1 MKKTFLVVDIGNT
14 NLKAAYFIDYELHN
28 TLKNIEELSDFTQNN
43 SIDFSIISSVG
54 DEKLTKKV
62 TELLPNA
69 LLASSSIRIPITILY
84 KTPNSLGMDRLAN
97 AIAASYLHPKS
108 NVLVIDI
115 GTCLKFDF
123 VSATGSYIGGS
134 ISPGIRLRF
143 QSLHDYTEKLPL
155 IETWQ
160 KTALIGST
168 TNESI
173 LSGVINGMES
183 EIFHLI
189 QRYQEEYTDLFIILT
204 GGDAKMFDLA
214 RKNDIFAHENLT
226 LLGLKLMLEANV

>member
-1 MKKTFLVVDIGNT
+1 MEKSFLVVDIGNT
-14 NLKAAYFIDYELHN
+14 NLKAAYFIDNELHN
-28 TLKNIEELSDFTQNN
+28 TLKNIDELSYFIKNN
-43 SIDFSIISSVG
+43 FFDFSIISSVG
-54 DEKLTKKV
+54 DESLTKKV
-62 TELLPNA
+62 ISLLPKA
-69 LLASSSIRIPITILY
+69 ILASSSIKIPINILY
-84 KTPNSLGMDRLAN
+84 KTPSSLGMDRLAN
-97 AIAASYLHPKS
+97 AIAANYLHPKS
-108 NVLVIDI
+108 NVLVIDV

-123 VSATGSYIGGS
+123 VDLNNSYLGGS

-155 IETWQ
+155 IEKWE
-160 KTALIGST
+160 KTALIGTT

-189 QRYQEEYTDLFIILT
+189 QRYQVEFTNLFIILT

>member
-28 TLKNIEELSDFTQNN
+28 TLKNIEELSDFTQNS

-62 TELLPNA
+62 AELLPNA
-69 LLASSSIRIPITILY
+69 LFASSSIRIPITILY

-97 AIAASYLHPKS
+97 AIAARYLHPKS

-123 VSATGSYIGGS
+123 IDANGSYIGGS

-155 IETWQ
+155 IEKWQ
-160 KTALIGST
+160 KNALIGST

-173 LSGVINGMES
+173 ISGVINGMES

-189 QRYQEEYTDLFIILT
+189 QRYQKEYTDLFIILT
-204 GGDAKMFDLA
+204 GGDAKIFDLA

>member
-1 MKKTFLVVDIGNT
+1 MEKSFLVVDIGNT
-14 NLKAAYFIDYELHN
+14 NLKAAYFIDNELHN
-28 TLKNIEELSDFTQNN
+28 TVKNIEELTNFIKNN
-43 SIDFSIISSVG
+43 SIDYSIISSVG
-54 DEKLTKKV
+54 DAKLSKRV
-62 TELLPNA
+62 AELLPNA
-69 LLASSSIRIPITILY
+69 LLANSSIKIPIDVLY

-97 AIAASYLHPKS
+97 AVATSHLHPKS
-108 NVLVIDI
+108 NALVIDI

-123 VSATGSYIGGS
+123 VSSKGSYLGGS
-134 ISPGIRLRF
+134 ISPGLRLRF

-155 IETWQ
+155 IEKWE
-160 KTALIGST
+160 KTPLIGTT

-183 EIFHLI
+183 EIFHQI
-189 QRYQEEYTDLFIILT
+189 QRYREEYTELFIILT